1 MNEEQINTKHSG
13 ITKNSKNKQEAKGV
27 KTKSDNTIAGQ
38 VGNQPAPCIAAE
50 DVKRLIM
57 KEARGVN
64 SPVEKKL
71 FGCFWD
77 RISLCSTGLS

>member
-1 MNEEQINTKHSG
+1 MNKEQINTKHSG
-13 ITKNSKNKQEAKGV
+13 ITKNSKNKQKAKGV

-38 VGNQPAPCIAAE
+38 VQNQPASCTGAE
-50 DVKRLIM
+50 DIKWLIM

-71 FGCFWD
+71 FGCF
-77 RISLCSTGLS
+77 

>member
-1 MNEEQINTKHSG
+1 MNTKHSG
-13 ITKNSKNKQEAKGV
+13 ITKNSKNKQKAKGV

-38 VGNQPAPCIAAE
+38 VGNQPASCTGAE
-50 DVKRLIM
+50 DIKWLIM

-71 FGCFWD
+71 FGCF
-77 RISLCSTGLS
+77 